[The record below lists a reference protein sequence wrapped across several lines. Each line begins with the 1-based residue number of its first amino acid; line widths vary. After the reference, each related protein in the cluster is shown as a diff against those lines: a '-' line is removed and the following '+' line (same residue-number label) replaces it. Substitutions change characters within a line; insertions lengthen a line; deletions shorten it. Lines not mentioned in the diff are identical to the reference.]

1 MEAAEYSDGGCGG
14 GGWWEVV
21 KGNKGD
27 IDSAAPA
34 TVPRGHQVKEG
45 GKAPTDGARKRK
57 EQGEKAEEGK

>member
-1 MEAAEYSDGGCGG
+1 MEAAEYSDSGGEGG
-14 GGWWEVV
+14 VVV

-57 EQGEKAEEGK
+57 EEEEKVEEGK

>member
-1 MEAAEYSDGGCGG
+1 M
-14 GGWWEVV
+14 V

-34 TVPRGHQVKEG
+34 TVPKGHQVKEG

-57 EQGEKAEEGK
+57 EQEEKVEVGK